1 MTEKPTKLYKYYKN
15 RNYVIETLTNNQLHF
30 STADKFNDP
39 YDCYIG
45 INKREFYCKYF
56 VQLLKQDNKKT
67 LADEFETKFLP
78 HPLMD
83 NLNLNPIEEYALLKF
98 KKDKIDLTPI
108 ILNVEKSYVEY
119 VKQIYKLKKSIYI
132 CCFSN
137 SDLESSMQM
146 WAYYANNY
154 NGYCCTYEINA
165 NSNNEKIKDLANT
178 FNNHL
183 HPITYTEKLISVDID
198 KLIKIK
204 PKNLTHDEYIKNLV
218 LQASQSKY
226 KKWENES
233 EYRLIF
239 NKTDFVNAGG
249 NLKTGQIHFPFL
261 KQLTLGRDIPKS
273 RQKLFMEKL
282 KNVEINKISYSFNE
296 YKLNKKWDES
306 TVYHNLK
313 IKLGITEE

>member
-1 MTEKPTKLYKYYKN
+1 MNQKPTKLFKYYKN
-15 RNYVIETLTNNQLHF
+15 RNYVLETLTNNQLHF

-56 VQLLKQDNKKT
+56 VKLLNET
-67 LADEFETKFLP
+67 NNTELANEFENQFLL
-78 HPLMD
+78 HPLME
-83 NLNLNPIEEYALLKF
+83 NKNLNPVEEFILLKSKKFNLDLSPIAF
-98 KKDKIDLTPI
+98 KVT
-108 ILNVEKSYVEY
+108 ERYVEY
-119 VKQIYKLKKSIYI
+119 VKRIYKLKKSVFI

-154 NGYCCTYEINA
+154 NGYCCTYEIPKNCK
-165 NSNNEKIKDLANT
+165 NKKLQNLANV
-178 FNNHL
+178 FYEHL
-183 HPITYTEKLISVDID
+183 HPITYTDQLINVDID
-198 KLIKIK
+198 KLIELD
-204 PKNLTHDEYIKNLV
+204 PKKLTLSPYINKLV
-218 LQASQSKY
+218 FQASISKY

-239 NKTDFVNAGG
+239 TKDEFVSCGG
-249 NLKTGQIHFPFL
+249 NLKTGQIYFPFL
-261 KQLTLGRDIPKS
+261 KQITLGRDIPKEK
-273 RQKLFMEKL
+273 QALFLEKL

-296 YKLNKKWDES
+296 YKLTKDWDED

-313 IKLGITEE
+313 IKLGIKEE